1 MRFSTHLQERID
13 AAVKVIRGSGIVAVP
28 TDTLYGLA
36 GSGLD
41 EAAVARVFALKGR
54 PGGMALPLLLSST
67 DQIPTYAAE
76 VSPLA
81 WALVGRFWPGPLT
94 LVLPKTE
101 TVPDLVTGGRDTV
114 ALRVPDHGVPRAI
127 VQALGAPITG
137 TSANRTGMPGLR
149 TAADVRRELGDSVD
163 LILDT
168 GEATGGVASTILD
181 LSGPYPRILR
191 QGAIGRAE
199 IEELSGQAVARLS
212 PGPDGESP

>member
-13 AAVKVIRGSGIVAVP
+13 AAVKVIRGSGIVAIP

-36 GSGLD
+36 ASALD
-41 EAAVARVFALKGR
+41 ETAVAAVFALKGR
-54 PGGMALPLLLSST
+54 PGGMALPLLLSSPH
-67 DQIPTYAAE
+67 QLATYASD

-81 WALVGRFWPGPLT
+81 RALAGRFWPGPLT
-94 LVLPKTE
+94 LVLPKAE

-114 ALRVPDHGVPRAI
+114 ALRVPDHEIPRAI
-127 VQALGAPITG
+127 VEALGAPITG
-137 TSANRTGMPGLR
+137 TSANRTGMPGLS

-163 LILDT
+163 LVLDT

-181 LSGPYPRILR
+181 LSGPHPRILR

-199 IEELSGQAVARLS
+199 IEELSGRAVAV
-212 PGPDGESP
+212 